1 MTIVKKTLKNEI
13 TKQKLEYSDKNFEER
28 NY

>member
-1 MTIVKKTLKNEI
+1 MTIVTKTLKNEI
-13 TKQKLEYSDKNFEER
+13 TKLSMEYSDKNFEER